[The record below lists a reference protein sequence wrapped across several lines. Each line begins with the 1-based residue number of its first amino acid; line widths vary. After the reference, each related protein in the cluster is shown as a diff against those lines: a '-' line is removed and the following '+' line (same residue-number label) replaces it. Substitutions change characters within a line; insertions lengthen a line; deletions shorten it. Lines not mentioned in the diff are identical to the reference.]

1 VKKAKNIIIHVT
13 GWIIL
18 LVFPPL
24 FGPGPPFSIEK
35 ILEPYMLREVTSYT
49 LLIIFF
55 YLNTHVLVTKFY
67 FEKKRILYLFLV
79 VIALC
84 GITFIPLILV
94 KDNEVQYL
102 SNTFGEH
109 SVFFEFG
116 HNFPS
121 FSVVTFISL
130 VLAINKRLKDIEQ
143 QRLRAEQE
151 ILNARL
157 SYLKAQINP
166 HFLFNTLN
174 SIYSLAIQKSD
185 LTAEAVVRLSNMM
198 RYLVSEVHQ
207 DFVSLEKEIKYII
220 SYIELQRIRYGD
232 GIDLSFCVEG
242 DVASKKIG
250 PLILI
255 SFVENAFKH
264 GVNTEEV
271 SRIRVAIKIDDDK
284 LQLEVFNNK
293 VVVHRSDEDK
303 SGVGIENT
311 RHRLELLYPDRHTL
325 HINDT
330 KNDFSVLL
338 TLQLDVATDQ
348 GAINR

>member
-1 VKKAKNIIIHVT
+1 
-13 GWIIL
+13 
-18 LVFPPL
+18 
-24 FGPGPPFSIEK
+24 
-35 ILEPYMLREVTSYT
+35 
-49 LLIIFF
+49 
-55 YLNTHVLVTKFY
+55 
-67 FEKKRILYLFLV
+67 
-79 VIALC
+79 
-84 GITFIPLILV
+84 LILV

-143 QRLRAEQE
+143 QRLKAEQE

-325 HINDT
+325 RINDT

-338 TLQLDVATDQ
+338 TLQLDVATEQ
-348 GAINR
+348 GGIDR